1 MPSVSLKTNWARS
14 LRGAGGG
21 LERGKVEKTKVD
33 GCRVVCK
40 VARRAPKEL
49 SPRGAV
55 IAAGQSWYLSES
67 FLCRGVET
75 FVLGNIGNK
84 APVHVPDYLSGRM
97 TERRAI
103 ATAWCT
109 LVVP

>member
-1 MPSVSLKTNWARS
+1 MPSASLKTSWARS

-21 LERGKVEKTKVD
+21 LEGEKVEKTKVE

-67 FLCRGVET
+67 CLCRGVET
-75 FVLGNIGNK
+75 FVFGNIGNK
-84 APVHVPDYLSGRM
+84 AAVHVPAYLP
-97 TERRAI
+97 
-103 ATAWCT
+103 T
-109 LVVP
+109 LVAE